1 MDRLGFIEYSSL
13 VSPSGSR
20 KAACYATAIQILD
33 EIFEQHDAMNLQG
46 ASLYSV
52 DDAELLMRIKDFV
65 VEEQK
70 KAKHGNAS
78 IFDYGKPNQRSYATN
93 RFCSSAL
100 QGLIGY
106 LQYERNVVAANE
118 IVSKEKS
125 AKKISAKLLTHFDL
139 TKEGKDAATESKR
152 RVGQEYFRRMILTN
166 YDCHCCVTG
175 LNVPVVLRASH
186 IVEWSKDKAN
196 RLNPEN
202 GLCLSAT
209 YDAAFDKHLISFDE
223 DYRMIVSPIIREFYT
238 AQATR
243 DYFEAFE
250 GKRITLPNHF
260 KPSQNLL
267 AKHREMLVL

>member
-1 MDRLGFIEYSSL
+1 MDRIGFMEYASI

-33 EIFEQHDAMNLQG
+33 DIFKEHDVMHLKG
-46 ASLYSV
+46 VSLYAIE
-52 DDAELLMRIKDFV
+52 DFALLMRIKDFV
-65 VEEQK
+65 IDEQK
-70 KAKHGNAS
+70 KARQGIAS
-78 IFDYGKPNQRSYATN
+78 IFDYGKSNQRSYATN

-100 QGLIGY
+100 QSLMDF
-106 LQYERNVVAANE
+106 LKYEHNVVTANE
-118 IVSKEKS
+118 IVSKEKN

-139 TKEGKDAATESKR
+139 TKEGKDATAETKR

-166 YDCHCCVTG
+166 YDCRCCVTG

-186 IVEWSKDKAN
+186 IVEWSKDKSN

-209 YDAAFDKHLISFDE
+209 YDAAFDKHLISFDKE
-223 DYRMIVSPIIREFYT
+223 YRMILSPIIREYYT

-243 DYFEAFE
+243 DYFETFE
-250 GKRITLPNHF
+250 GKIIQLPHLF
-260 KPSQNLL
+260 KPSQSLL
-267 AKHREMLVL
+267 AKHREQLVI